1 MGHEEKRVRVLIADD
16 DQKFRIF
23 IRRVLEAQA
32 NLAVIGEAQDGE
44 EAVKKAQEMKPEM
57 VIMDMDMPG
66 IDGLEAARR
75 VKASLP
81 RAVVVM
87 FSPAEGTAYRDAA
100 ARSGAD
106 EFLLKTASI
115 LQIHSTIRGCCPSKG
130 VSGEFC
136 GERQSQ

>member
-1 MGHEEKRVRVLIADD
+1 MGHEEKRVRVLITDD

-23 IRRVLEAQA
+23 IRRVLEAQI
-32 NLAVIGEAQDGE
+32 NLAIIGEAQDGE

-66 IDGLEAARR
+66 IDGLEATRR

-87 FSPAEGTAYRDAA
+87 FSPAEGRAYRDAA

-106 EFLLKTASI
+106 DFIPKTASVFQI
-115 LQIHSTIRGCCPSKG
+115 LSKIRSWCPSNGDPGKLPVG
-130 VSGEFC
+130 G
-136 GERQSQ
+136 QSQ

>member
-1 MGHEEKRVRVLIADD
+1 MGDEEKRVRVLITDD
-16 DQKFRIF
+16 GQKFRIF
-23 IRRVLEAQA
+23 IRRVLEAQTY
-32 NLAVIGEAQDGE
+32 LAVIGEAQDGE

-66 IDGLEAARR
+66 IDGLETTRR

-87 FSPAEGTAYRDAA
+87 FSPVEGTAYRDAA

-106 EFLLKTASI
+106 DFIPKTARVFQI
-115 LQIHSTIRGCCPSKG
+115 LSQIRSWCPPKG
-130 VSGEFC
+130 DPWKFRVKG
-136 GERQSQ
+136 